1 MRAIFRSGAAG
12 LAVLLLSSVGA
23 VPPAAAQEAE
33 PLYRAVAI
41 VTGTGEAN
49 RRLGLAMCLEEVL
62 VKVSGDARL
71 VGDRR
76 VSALARRADTLVG
89 TFSYRDRFAHR
100 PINDEQGTRD
110 RPHDLT
116 VDFDPAKID
125 AELAALGLQPW
136 TAARPRLVA
145 FVAVNNGAAAYSSR
159 PAASAAPI
167 SAPPS
172 LRGAPVAV
180 PVALPSEAA
189 LAAAGA
195 TPIEHGGR
203 RSGHARRGGEIG
215 RRRPALVGAAVERRR
230 AVDPPNGAWPSKES
244 SIAGRSEAPASTMH
258 FATACAAPHR
268 SCPAMAARREAAKRP
283 RSARARWAAP
293 VRGENRANRQ
303 SAVWLHQGK

>member
-1 MRAIFRSGAAG
+1 MRGMRAIFRSGAAG
-12 LAVLLLSSVGA
+12 LSALLLSLLGT

-33 PLYRAVAI
+33 SLYRAVAI

-125 AELAALGLQPW
+125 AELAALGLRPW

-145 FVAVNNGAAAYSSR
+145 FVAVNNGAAAYML
-159 PAASAAPI
+159 AAGGERGGDQRAAL
-167 SAPPS
+167 AAAA
-172 LRGAPVAV
+172 RQVAV
-180 PVALPSEAA
+180 PVTLPSEPA

-195 TPIEHGGR
+195 TYQGMAAVDPAMLDAAAKSAGGDQ
-203 RSGHARRGGEIG
+203 
-215 RRRPALVGAAVERRR
+215 ALVGRLMWSDAARGWVAEWRLAFEGRLYR
-230 AVDPPNGAWPSKES
+230 WQIRGASFDDAFRHGMRGAAQILS
-244 SIAGRSEAPASTMH
+244 GHGRPKGSCEAPSQ
-258 FATACAAPHR
+258 R
-268 SCPAMAARREAAKRP
+268 
-283 RSARARWAAP
+283 ARAL
-293 VRGENRANRQ
+293 GRACP
-303 SAVWLHQGK
+303 G